1 VLSVSIFYFFVDNS
15 IVITS
20 EEGDLNLVSLHK
32 GDQAISLKY
41 KALDYFLPH
50 YSYLKKKKKGP
61 YFHLALFVILLNF
74 LVLDSVSFR
83 LPL

>member
-15 IVITS
+15 IVTRS

-50 YSYLKKKKKGP
+50 YSYLKKKSIFP
-61 YFHLALFVILLNF
+61 FSFICNFAEFFSIRFSLF
-74 LVLDSVSFR
+74 
-83 LPL
+83 